1 MQEILS
7 QLVGKR
13 VDVRC
18 AGAPGLRGEVVKV
31 GANVLHLKDEDGLTY
46 YVAVD
51 KISVVWEVH
60 KDEQR
65 AGFVGLKK

>member
-7 QLVGKR
+7 QMIGRR

-18 AGAPGLRGEVVKV
+18 SGAPNLRGLAVKV
-31 GANVLHLKDEDGLTY
+31 ESGVLHLMDEDGLTY
-46 YVAVD
+46 YIAVD

-65 AGFVGLKK
+65 AGFVPLKS